1 MFNEFGNRH
10 YNHFYNLALGGHV
23 DFPVDQ
29 NDFTSLTEW
38 TTSYPEWHKK
48 CLEKV
53 NQSATIEVKIN
64 VEQVMMATK
73 EPRLSVSDIL
83 ASIGKFILFSVA
95 IKITPVKN
103 QNIYRW
109 TCRTFLRNEHSKL
122 SGDVVLA
129 WKVCSCLH
137 NKSHQ
142 RSRKDNHY

>member
-83 ASIGKFILFSVA
+83 ASIGKFILFFCSY
-95 IKITPVKN
+95 
-103 QNIYRW
+103 QNYASQK
-109 TCRTFLRNEHSKL
+109 SKYLQVDL
-122 SGDVVLA
+122 SDF
-129 WKVCSCLH
+129 S
-137 NKSHQ
+137 Q
-142 RSRKDNHY
+142 E